1 MDSRRRGDSPTA
13 TEQVA
18 RFGVTPSSPWE
29 KTREVLLAMFEESG
43 SVYSV
48 EGIREVRFQKNGGR
62 VVRISFTPLSCCLK
76 AYLSAERL
84 RDADLQRKEHLLSLV
99 LVLFTQALA
108 GETAERFTHSDGVD

>member
-29 KTREVLLAMFEESG
+29 KTREVLFAMLEESG

-48 EGIREVRFQKNGGR
+48 ESIGEVRFQKNGGWGM
-62 VVRISFTPLSCCLK
+62 RISFTPLARCLK
-76 AYLSAERL
+76 AYLGAERL
-84 RDADLQRKEHLLSLV
+84 RDADLQREKELLSLV
-99 LVLFTQALA
+99 LVFFTQALA
-108 GETAERFTHSDGVD
+108 GETAERFTHGNGSD